1 MNGRVTALV
10 RVATDLTEDQMR
22 ALHAVL
28 ERYFRRPLH
37 LEVEVEASILGGVW
51 VRVGD
56 TVVDGSLRGRLE
68 TLRHH
73 MRVQSRALITGPLS
87 APHLATPPVALEGA
101 RQPSEEV
108 GGL

>member
-22 ALHAVL
+22 ALHAIL

-37 LEVEVEASILGGVW
+37 LEVEVETSILGGVW

-56 TVVDGSLRGRLE
+56 TVIDGSL
-68 TLRHH
+68 H
-73 MRVQSRALITGPLS
+73 GPLNA
-87 APHLATPPVALEGA
+87 APSHARASSGADHQALLGATPGDAA
-101 RQPSEEV
+101 CRD
-108 GGL
+108 